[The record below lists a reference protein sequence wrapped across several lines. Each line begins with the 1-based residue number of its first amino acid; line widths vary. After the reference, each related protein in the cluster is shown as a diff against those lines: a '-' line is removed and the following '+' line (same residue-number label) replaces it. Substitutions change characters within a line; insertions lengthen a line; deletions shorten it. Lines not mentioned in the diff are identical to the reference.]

1 MTLWG
6 GKKPYDHEREEAPT
20 HHFSFDL
27 TPKQREQL
35 LDLLEHD
42 KRPSIAD
49 RRYLAE
55 RIRNA
60 RRRSGPPLPDA
71 TIDWESAER
80 EANERGGTVI
90 DLIFDRAHAPEP
102 PDKAA

>member
-6 GKKPYDHEREEAPT
+6 GKRPYDRTKDEQPDSHFSVDFIPRERE
-20 HHFSFDL
+20 L
-27 TPKQREQL
+27 L

-42 KRPSIAD
+42 KRPTITEQ
-49 RRYLAE
+49 RYLIE

-90 DLIFDRAHAPEP
+90 DLIFDKAHQPEP
-102 PDKAA
+102 PDVAA